1 LEADIDWLVAR
12 IRAEDDEVVGVC
24 KESIRNRL
32 SQIEEASYRLSALA
46 SSDPTPATEAGGAAM
61 LSASPLPSSS
71 GTGWR
76 PMDSAPK
83 DGTKILYRNRFKSIG
98 FCHWDEGYDDD
109 DQPCWWDN
117 EADDEVCPVVWLPA
131 DALPA
136 FPAAPVSH
144 GGAA

>member
-1 LEADIDWLVAR
+1 MVDLAANDELDRVAASIVAMIHDWYKDATVAH
-12 IRAEDDEVVGVC
+12 IP
-24 KESIRNRL
+24 ESMIAKRL
-32 SQIEEASYRLSALA
+32 SRL
-46 SSDPTPATEAGGAAM
+46 

-83 DGTKILYRNRFKSIG
+83 DGTKILYRNWFKSIG

-136 FPAAPVSH
+136 FPSAPVSH
-144 GGAA
+144 GGAE